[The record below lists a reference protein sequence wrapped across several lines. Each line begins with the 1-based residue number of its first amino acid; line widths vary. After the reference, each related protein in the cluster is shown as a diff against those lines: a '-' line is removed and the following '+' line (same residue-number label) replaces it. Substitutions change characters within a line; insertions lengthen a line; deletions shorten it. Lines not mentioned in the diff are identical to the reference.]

1 MSLRT
6 RLKRESKK
14 VCAEARNKDT
24 MNGDEWGGLFPQ
36 FLLRILI
43 GMSIFVSGWIGDIR
57 WKIWWKIYV
66 RVMDIDRRD
75 IKYRII
81 SSFSILF

>member
-14 VCAEARNKDT
+14 VCAEARSKDT
-24 MNGDEWGGLFPQ
+24 MNGDEWGGLFPR

-57 WKIWWKIYV
+57 WKIYV
-66 RVMDIDRRD
+66 RVMDIDCRD

>member
-1 MSLRT
+1 
-6 RLKRESKK
+6 
-14 VCAEARNKDT
+14 
-24 MNGDEWGGLFPQ
+24 
-36 FLLRILI
+36 
-43 GMSIFVSGWIGDIR
+43 MSIFVSGWIGDIR

>member
-6 RLKRESKK
+6 RLRRESKK

-24 MNGDEWGGLFPQ
+24 MNGDEWGGLFPR

-57 WKIWWKIYV
+57 WKLYV
-66 RVMDIDRRD
+66 RLMDIDRRD

>member
-24 MNGDEWGGLFPQ
+24 MNGDEWGGLFPR

-43 GMSIFVSGWIGDIR
+43 GMSIFVSGCIGDIR
-57 WKIWWKIYV
+57 WKIYV
-66 RVMDIDRRD
+66 RLMDIDRRD

>member
-24 MNGDEWGGLFPQ
+24 MNGDEWGGLFPR

-57 WKIWWKIYV
+57 WKLYV
-66 RVMDIDRRD
+66 RLMDIDRRD